1 MPEQPTDSR
10 HSFEGSCHCG
20 AIAFMFETARPP
32 ARWQTR
38 ACQCTFCRRHAAR
51 TIADHEGSVSF
62 RVADEA
68 ALQRY
73 RFGLGTAEFF
83 VCRNCGVYLA
93 AVLTSPRGQ
102 FATLN
107 INTLRDPVDVDP
119 ALAVSYDRESTE
131 ERQTRREE
139 RWTPV
144 REIAMN
150 RKQ

>member
-1 MPEQPTDSR
+1 MSDQTTDPPR
-10 HSFEGSCHCG
+10 TFEGSCHCG
-20 AIAFMFETARPP
+20 AIAFTFETARPP
-32 ARWQTR
+32 AHWQVR

-51 TIADHEGSVSF
+51 TTTDHEGSVSF
-62 RVADEA
+62 RVGDDA

-83 VCRNCGVYLA
+83 VCRNCGVYLG

-107 INTLRDPVDVDP
+107 INALRNPVDVGP
-119 ALAVSYDRESTE
+119 PIAVSYDRESAE
-131 ERQTRREE
+131 ERQQRREE

-144 REIAMN
+144 RDIALDP
-150 RKQ
+150 KQ

>member
-1 MPEQPTDSR
+1 
-10 HSFEGSCHCG
+10 
-20 AIAFMFETARPP
+20 MFETARLP
-32 ARWQTR
+32 ADWQVR

-51 TIADHEGSVSF
+51 TITDHEGSVSF
-62 RVADEA
+62 HVRVDA

-93 AVLTSPRGQ
+93 AVLTSARGQ

-107 INTLRDPVDVDP
+107 INTLRNPVDVAP
-119 ALAVSYDRESTE
+119 PIAVSYDRESAD
-131 ERQTRREE
+131 ERQQRREE

-144 REIAMN
+144 RVIAIEP
-150 RKQ
+150 KQ

>member
-1 MPEQPTDSR
+1 MSDGPTDSR
-10 HSFEGSCHCG
+10 RRFEGSCHCG
-20 AIAFMFETARPP
+20 AVTFTFETAVPP

-51 TIADHEGSVSF
+51 TISDHEGSVAF
-62 RVADEA
+62 RVDEA

-93 AVLTSPRGQ
+93 AVLTSARGQ

-107 INTLRDPVDVDP
+107 INALRDPVDVESP
-119 ALAVSYDRESTE
+119 VKVSYDRESVD
-131 ERQTRREE
+131 ERQRRREE
-139 RWTPV
+139 GWTPV
-144 REIAMN
+144 REIAITSGP
-150 RKQ
+150 